1 MIDDSLYS
9 MFNKDELQ
17 TLMHRA
23 QNMGFNTDEF
33 EDMLYEASI
42 DEDYR
47 DQLLHYGTP
56 RHSGRYPWGSG
67 DNPYQH
73 SSYFMSE
80 VNRMRKEGMTNN
92 QIAESM
98 NMSSTEFR
106 SRITSA
112 GEKIRQE
119 NRERAIELYGKG
131 YSKTKIAEIM
141 GVSEGSV
148 RNYLKPQSTES
159 APRSNTVEKALY
171 LKNQVDAKGMIDVGT
186 GVELGLGISDVKLNA
201 ALKMLEDEG
210 YSVINKVMVEQ
221 STNPGKYTQLRVLAP
236 PGTTRKDVY
245 NHLSDIHTIESYD
258 EFAKVSEEKHPG
270 FERTKYGL
278 YYPQSI
284 DSSRIMIRYAE
295 DGGKEK
301 DGVIELRRGV
311 DDISLGKSNYAQ
323 VRIMTDDKYYLKGM
337 AMYSDDM
344 PEGVDVIFNTN
355 KHSGMEMSDVF
366 KKLKVNQQTGEIDRD
381 NPFGAA
387 IKPEDKGGQRFYIGE
402 DGKEH
407 LSVVNIVNSE
417 GDWGEWSKTLSSQ
430 FLSKQNLPLVK
441 KQLDLSYA
449 NKLDEYRD
457 ILQLN
462 NPVIKQYFLDSFAE
476 DCDASAVHLKAAAL
490 PRQASHVILPIP
502 ELSEKE
508 IYAPNY
514 STGDTV
520 VLIRYPHAGTFEIPE
535 LKVNNNHGVA
545 RERLGQ
551 ATDAVGINP
560 KVAEQLSG
568 ADFDGDTVMVIP
580 VSKGGVGTKIKS
592 EPYLRELRE
601 FSERGISKYEI
612 TDKNNP
618 LYTVD
623 AAHGFHK
630 QTEMGKVSNLITDMT
645 LLGAPNDEIA
655 RAVKHSMIVIDAEK
669 HHYDWRQ
676 SEIDNGIKELK
687 ARYQGGPDR
696 GAATLISKASSEK
709 RIDKRKL
716 QFTDYLTDE
725 DGNFILDENG
735 KKINS
740 GKVKNGVNIETGE
753 KVYRDTGE
761 TYHKPIYEYAKD
773 EDGRYILNEE
783 TGKKIKVSAKP
794 VAYEEKATKRQ
805 SKTTKMADT
814 NDAMTLVS
822 DARNPKELAYANY
835 ANQLKALANS
845 ARKESISTKPTPYD
859 RSARE
864 AYAEE
869 VESLRRKLTIAQ
881 QNAPRERQAQIAA
894 SVIFKGKKQ
903 DNPNMSAEEEKKVK
917 AQALAEQRVR
927 YGAKKERINI
937 TDKEWEAIQAGAI
950 HTQMLRDILSN
961 TDADALRERAM
972 PKNFKNTVTPFKEQR
987 IKALAESGYTQDEI
1001 ANIIGLS
1008 ASTVSNYLLK
1018 ER

>member
-1 MIDDSLYS
+1 MKDTSLYS
-9 MFNKDELQ
+9 FFSKEELQ
-17 TLMHRA
+17 TLMHTA
-23 QNMGFNTDEF
+23 QEIGCNTDEF

-42 DEDYR
+42 DEEYK

-73 SSYFMSE
+73 ESYFMSE
-80 VNRMRKEGMTNN
+80 VNRMRKEGKNDTE
-92 QIAESM
+92 IANSM
-98 NMSSTEFR
+98 NMSTTEFR
-106 SRITSA
+106 SKITIAS
-112 GEKIRQE
+112 EHIRQQK
-119 NRERAIELYGKG
+119 RERALYLYGKG
-131 YSKTKIAEIM
+131 YNKSKIAEIM
-141 GVSEGSV
+141 DISEGAV
-148 RNYLKPQSTES
+148 RGYLKPQNDKVS
-159 APRSNTVEKALY
+159 PKSNTVEKALY
-171 LKNQVDAKGMIDVGT
+171 LKDQVDAKGMIDVGT

-201 ALKMLEDEG
+201 ALKILEDEG
-210 YSVINKVMVEQ
+210 YSVINQVMVEQ
-221 STNPGKYTQLRVLAP
+221 STNPGKYTHLRVLAK

-245 NHLSDIHTIESYD
+245 NNLSDIKTIEPYD
-258 EFAKVSEEKHPG
+258 QYAKISEEKHPG

-278 YYPQSI
+278 YYPESL
-284 DSSRIMIRYAE
+284 DSSRIMIRYDE

-301 DGVIELRRGV
+301 DGIIELRRGV

-323 VRIMTDDKYYLKGM
+323 VRIMADGKYYLKGM

-344 PEGVDVIFNTN
+344 PDGVDVIFNTN
-355 KHSGMEMSDVF
+355 KHKGTDASDVF
-366 KKLKVNQQTGEIDRD
+366 KKLKTNPATGEIDRD

-387 IKPEDKGGQRFYIGE
+387 IKPEERGGQRFYIGD

-462 NPVIKQYFLDSFAE
+462 NPVLKQHFLDSFAE
-476 DCDASAVHLKAAAL
+476 DCDASAVHLKAASL
-490 PRQASHVILPIP
+490 PRQASHVILPVP
-502 ELSEKE
+502 ELSDKE

-514 STGDTV
+514 STGDNV

-535 LKVNNNHGVA
+535 LKVNNNNKIA
-545 RERLGQ
+545 RSRLGQ

-580 VSKGGVGTKIKS
+580 VSKGGVGTKIKAT
-592 EPYLRELRE
+592 PYLEGLKK
-601 FSERGISKYEI
+601 FSTNDYAIE
-612 TDKNNP
+612 DKSNP
-618 LYTVD
+618 LYLVD

-645 LLGAPNDEIA
+645 LLGASEDEIE
-655 RAVKHSMIVIDAEK
+655 RAVKHSMVVIDAEK
-669 HHYDWRQ
+669 HHLDWRR
-676 SEIDNGIKELK
+676 SEQENNIQELK
-687 ARYQGGPDR
+687 TKYQGGPNA
-696 GAATLISKASSEK
+696 GAATLISKASSDK
-709 RIDKRKL
+709 RIPKQKV
-716 QFTDYLTDE
+716 QYTDYLTDE
-725 DGNFILDENG
+725 EGNFILDENG

-740 GKVKNGVNIETGE
+740 GKVKNGINVETGE
-753 KVYRDTGE
+753 KVYRQTGE

-773 EDGRYILNEE
+773 ENGRYILDEK
-783 TGKKIKVSAKP
+783 TGKKIKTSAKP
-794 VAYEEKATKRQ
+794 VGYEEKETARQ
-805 SKTTKMADT
+805 TKTTKMADAA
-814 NDAMTLVS
+814 DAMELVS
-822 DARNPKELAYANY
+822 DARHPVELAYANY

-845 ARKESISTKPTPYD
+845 ARKESISTKPIPYD
-859 RSARE
+859 KSAKE
-864 AYAEE
+864 AYANE
-869 VESLRRKLTIAQ
+869 VESLKRKLTIAQ

-927 YGAKKERINI
+927 YGAKKERIDI
-937 TDKEWEAIQAGAI
+937 TDKEWEAIQSGAI
-950 HTQMLRDILSN
+950 HTQMLRDILNN
-961 TDADALRERAM
+961 TDTDALRERAM
-972 PKNFKNTVTPFKEQR
+972 PNNYKNVVTPYKEQR
-987 IKALAESGYTQDEI
+987 IKDLAERGYTQEEI

>member
-1 MIDDSLYS
+1 MKDSSLYS
-9 MFNKDELQ
+9 YFTKDELE

-23 QNMGFNTDEF
+23 QDIGYNTDEF
-33 EDMLYEASI
+33 EEMLYEASMN
-42 DEDYR
+42 DDYK

-73 SSYFMSE
+73 ESWFMSE
-80 VNRMRKEGMTNN
+80 VNRMRKEGKNDTE
-92 QIAESM
+92 IANAM
-98 NMSSTEFR
+98 NMSTTEFR
-106 SRITSA
+106 SKITIA
-112 GEKIRQE
+112 KERVTKQK
-119 NRERAIELYGKG
+119 RERALYLYGKG

-141 GVSEGSV
+141 DVSEGTV
-148 RNYLKPQSTES
+148 RNYLKPKSDT
-159 APRSNTVEKALY
+159 ATPKSNTVEKALY
-171 LKNQVDAKGMIDVGT
+171 LKEQVDAKGMIDVGT

-201 ALKMLEDEG
+201 ALKILEDEG

-245 NHLSDIHTIESYD
+245 NNLSDIQTIEPYD
-258 EFAKVSEEKHPG
+258 QYAAVGEEKHPG

-278 YYPQSI
+278 YYPESI
-284 DSSRIMIRYAE
+284 DSSRVMIRYAE
-295 DGGKEK
+295 DGGKDK

-323 VRIMTDDKYYLKGM
+323 VRIMTDGKYYLKGM

-344 PEGVDVIFNTN
+344 PDGVDVIFNTN
-355 KHSGMEMSDVF
+355 KSTGTDMSDVF
-366 KKLKVNQQTGEIDRD
+366 KKLKTNPTTGEIDRD

-387 IKPEDKGGQRFYIGE
+387 IKPEEKGGQRFYTGE

-417 GDWGEWSKTLSSQ
+417 GDWGDWSKTLSSQ

-457 ILQLN
+457 ILELN
-462 NPVIKQYFLDSFAE
+462 NPVLKQHFLDSFAE
-476 DCDASAVHLKAAAL
+476 DCDASAVHLKAASL
-490 PRQASHVILPIP
+490 PRQASHVILPVP
-502 ELSEKE
+502 ELSDKE

-514 STGDTV
+514 DTGDTV

-535 LKVNNNHGVA
+535 LKVNNNNKIA
-545 RERLGQ
+545 RSRLGQ

-580 VSKGGVGTKIKS
+580 VSKGGVGTKIKAT
-592 EPYLRELRE
+592 PYLDGLKT
-601 FSERGISKYEI
+601 FSTNDYAV
-612 TDKNNP
+612 TDKNDP
-618 LYTVD
+618 LYSVD

-645 LLGAPNDEIA
+645 LLGASEDEIE
-655 RAVKHSMIVIDAEK
+655 RAVKHSMVVIDAEK
-669 HHYDWRQ
+669 HHLDWRR
-676 SEIDNGIKELK
+676 SEQENNIKELK
-687 ARYQGGPDR
+687 SKYQGGPNA
-696 GAATLISKASSEK
+696 GAATLISRASSDK
-709 RIDKRKL
+709 RIPKQKV
-716 QFTDYLTDE
+716 QYTDYLTDE
-725 DGNFILDENG
+725 EGRYILDENG
-735 KKINS
+735 KRINS
-740 GKVKNGVNIETGE
+740 GKVKNGINVETGE
-753 KVYRDTGE
+753 KVYRLTGE

-773 EDGRYILNEE
+773 EEGRYILDEK
-783 TGKKIKVSAKP
+783 TGKKIKTSAKP
-794 VAYEEKATKRQ
+794 VGYEEKETTRQ
-805 SKTTKMADT
+805 TKTTKMADAA
-814 NDAMTLVS
+814 DAMELVS
-822 DARNPKELAYANY
+822 EARHPVELAYANY
-835 ANQLKALANS
+835 ANQLKALANT
-845 ARKESISTKPTPYD
+845 ARKESISTKPIPYD
-859 RSARE
+859 KSAKE
-864 AYAEE
+864 AYADE
-869 VESLRRKLTIAQ
+869 VESLKRKLTIAQ

-950 HTQMLRDILSN
+950 HTQMLRDILNN
-961 TDADALRERAM
+961 TDADVLREKAM
-972 PKNFKNTVTPFKEQR
+972 PNNFKNTVSPFKEQR
-987 IKALAESGYTQDEI
+987 IKDLADSGYTQEEI
-1001 ANIIGLS
+1001 AKIVGLS
-1008 ASTVSNYLLK
+1008 ASTVGRYLLE
-1018 ER
+1018 ERNP

>member
-1 MIDDSLYS
+1 MNNESLYS
-9 MFNKDELQ
+9 NFTKEELEV
-17 TLMHRA
+17 LMHHA
-23 QNMGFNTDEF
+23 QSVGYNTDEF
-33 EDMLYEASI
+33 EDMLYEAAL
-42 DEDYR
+42 DPDYK
-47 DQLLHYGTP
+47 DQLIHYGTP

-80 VNRMRKEGMTNN
+80 VNRMRKEGMSDN
-92 QIAESM
+92 QIADSM
-98 NMSSTEFR
+98 DMSSGEFR
-106 SRITSA
+106 SKITIA
-112 GEKIRQE
+112 NEKIKEE
-119 NRERAIELYGKG
+119 NRNRALDLYGKG
-131 YSKTKIAEIM
+131 YTKTKIAEIM
-141 GVSEGSV
+141 GVSEGTI
-148 RNYLKPQSTES
+148 RNYLKPQEYKEGSKPST
-159 APRSNTVEKALY
+159 SNMALY
-171 LKNQVDAKGMIDVGT
+171 LKEQVDSKGMVDVGT
-186 GVELGLGISDVKLNA
+186 GVELSLGVSDVRLNA
-201 ALKMLEDEG
+201 ALKQLEDEG

-221 STNPGKYTQLRVLAP
+221 STNPGKYTQLRVIAP

-245 NHLSDIHTIESYD
+245 NNLGDIKSIESYD
-258 EFAKVSEEKHPG
+258 QYAKIAENKHPG
-270 FERTKYGL
+270 FERSKYGL
-278 YYPQSI
+278 YFPESI
-284 DSSRIMIRYAE
+284 DSSRVMIRYAE
-295 DGGKEK
+295 DGGKSK

-323 VRIMTDDKYYLKGM
+323 VRIMTDGKYYLKGM

-344 PEGVDVIFNTN
+344 PDGVDVIFNTN
-355 KHSGMEMSDVF
+355 KHKGTEMGDVF
-366 KKLKVNQQTGEIDRD
+366 KKLKKNQQTGEIDRD
-381 NPFGAA
+381 NPFGAS
-387 IKPEDKGGQRFYIGE
+387 IKPEEEGGQRFYTGS

-407 LSVVNIVNSE
+407 LSVINIVNSE

-462 NPVIKQYFLDSFAE
+462 NPVLKQHFLDSFAE

-490 PRQASHVILPIP
+490 PRQASHVILPVP

-535 LKVNNNHGVA
+535 LKVNNNHAVA
-545 RERLGQ
+545 KDRLGQ

-580 VSKGGVGTKIKS
+580 VSKGGIGTKIKS
-592 EPYLRELRE
+592 EPYLRELKE
-601 FSERGISKYEI
+601 FSESGISKYEI
-612 TDKNNP
+612 TDKNDP

-669 HHYDWRQ
+669 HHYNWRQ
-676 SEIDNGIKELK
+676 SEIDNGIRELK

-709 RIDKRKL
+709 RVDKRKI
-716 QFTDYLTDE
+716 QYTDYLTDE
-725 DGNFILDENG
+725 NGNYILDENG
-735 KKINS
+735 KRINS
-740 GKVKNGVNIETGE
+740 GKVKNGINIETGE
-753 KVYRDTGE
+753 KVYQTTGE

-773 EDGRYILNEE
+773 EKGRYILNEE
-783 TGKKIKVSAKP
+783 TGKKIKTSAKP
-794 VAYEEKATKRQ
+794 VAYEEKETTRQ
-805 SKTTKMADT
+805 TKTTRMADT

-845 ARKESISTKPTPYD
+845 ARKESISTRPIPYD
-859 RSARE
+859 KSARE
-864 AYAEE
+864 TYAKE
-869 VESLRRKLTIAQ
+869 VESLKRKLTIAQ
-881 QNAPRERQAQIAA
+881 QNAPRERQAQISAA
-894 SVIFKGKKQ
+894 VIFKAKKQ
-903 DNPNMSAEEEKKVK
+903 ENPNMTAEEEKKVK
-917 AQALAEQRVR
+917 AQALAEQRIR
-927 YGAKKERINI
+927 YGAKKEPVDI
-937 TDKEWEAIQAGAI
+937 TDREWEAIQAGAI
-950 HTQMLRDILSN
+950 HTNMLRDILNN
-961 TDADALRERAM
+961 TDTDALRERAM
-972 PKNFKNTVTPFKEQR
+972 PNNYKTTLSPYKEQR
-987 IKALAESGYTQDEI
+987 IKALAESGYTQNEI
-1001 ANIIGLS
+1001 ANIVGLS
-1008 ASTVSNYLLK
+1008 TSTVSDFLLK

>member
-1 MIDDSLYS
+1 MKDSSLYS
-9 MFNKDELQ
+9 MFSKDELQ
-17 TLMHRA
+17 SLMHRA
-23 QNMGFNTDEF
+23 QDMGFNTDEF
-33 EDMLYEASI
+33 EDMLYEASV
-42 DEDYR
+42 DDDYK

-80 VNRMRKEGMTNN
+80 VNRMRKEGMSEN
-92 QIAESM
+92 QIAEAM

-106 SRITSA
+106 SRITNA

-119 NRERAIELYGKG
+119 KRERAIELYGKG
-131 YSKTKIAEIM
+131 YTKTKIAEIM

-148 RNYLKPQSTES
+148 RQYLKPKSTENV
-159 APRSNTVEKALY
+159 PKSNTVEKALY
-171 LKNQVDAKGMIDVGT
+171 LKEQVDAKGMIDVGT

-245 NHLSDIHTIESYD
+245 NNLDDIKTIESYD
-258 EFAKVSEEKHPG
+258 EYAKASEEKHPG

-284 DSSRIMIRYAE
+284 DSSRIKIKYAE
-295 DGGKEK
+295 EGGKEK

-323 VRIMTDDKYYLKGM
+323 VRIMTDGKYYLKGM

-344 PEGVDVIFNTN
+344 PDGVDIIFNTN
-355 KHSGMEMSDVF
+355 KHEGTEMGDVF
-366 KKLKVNQQTGEIDRD
+366 KKLKKNPATGEIDRD

-387 IKPEDKGGQRFYIGE
+387 IKPEEKGGQRFYTGE

-457 ILQLN
+457 ILALN
-462 NPVIKQYFLDSFAE
+462 NPVLKQYFLDSFAE
-476 DCDASAVHLKAAAL
+476 DCDASAVHLKATSL
-490 PRQASHVILPIP
+490 PRQASHVILPVP
-502 ELSEKE
+502 ELSDKE

-535 LKVNNNHGVA
+535 LKVNNNHKIA
-545 RERLGQ
+545 RSRLGQ

-580 VSKGGVGTKIKS
+580 VSKGGVGTKIKTS
-592 EPYLRELRE
+592 PRLRGLVN
-601 FSERGISKYEI
+601 FSTDEYAI
-612 TDKNNP
+612 TDKNSP
-618 LYTVD
+618 LYSVD

-645 LLGAPNDEIA
+645 LLGATDDELE
-655 RAVKHSMIVIDAEK
+655 RAVKHSMVVIDAEK
-669 HHYDWRQ
+669 HHLDWRK
-676 SEIDNGIKELK
+676 SEEENGIKELK
-687 ARYQGGPDR
+687 TKYQGGPNA
-696 GAATLISKASSEK
+696 GAATLISRASSDK
-709 RIDKRKL
+709 RVEKRKL
-716 QFTDYLTDE
+716 QYTDYLTDE
-725 DGNFILDENG
+725 DGNYILDENG

-753 KVYRDTGE
+753 KVYRNTGE

-773 EDGRYILNEE
+773 EKGHYILDEE
-783 TGKKIKVSAKP
+783 TGKKIKTSAKP
-794 VAYEEKATKRQ
+794 IGYEERAIPRQ
-805 SKTTKMADT
+805 TKTTKMADAA
-814 NDAMTLVS
+814 DAMELVS
-822 DARNPKELAYANY
+822 EARDPRELAYANY

-845 ARKESISTKPTPYD
+845 ARKESISTKPIPYD
-859 RSARE
+859 KSAKV
-864 AYAEE
+864 AYASE
-869 VESLRRKLTIAQ
+869 VDSLKRKLTVAQ

-894 SVIFKGKKQ
+894 AVIYKGKKQ

-950 HTQMLRDILSN
+950 HTQMLRDILAN

-972 PKNFKNTVTPFKEQR
+972 PNNYKNTVTPFKEQR
-987 IKALAESGYTQDEI
+987 IKDLAESGYTQDEI
-1001 ANIIGLS
+1001 ARIVGLS

>member
-1 MIDDSLYS
+1 MKDSSLYS
-9 MFNKDELQ
+9 YFTKDELE
-17 TLMHRA
+17 TLMHTA
-23 QNMGFNTDEF
+23 QDIGYNTDEF
-33 EDMLYEASI
+33 EEMLYEASMN
-42 DEDYR
+42 DDYK

-73 SSYFMSE
+73 ESWFMSE
-80 VNRMRKEGMTNN
+80 VNRMRKEGKNDTE
-92 QIAESM
+92 IANAM
-98 NMSSTEFR
+98 NMSTTEFR
-106 SRITSA
+106 SKITIA
-112 GEKIRQE
+112 KERVTKQK
-119 NRERAIELYGKG
+119 RERALYLYGKG

-141 GVSEGSV
+141 DVSEGTV
-148 RNYLKPQSTES
+148 RNYLKPKSDT
-159 APRSNTVEKALY
+159 ATPKSNTVEKALY
-171 LKNQVDAKGMIDVGT
+171 LKEQVDAKGMIDVGT

-201 ALKMLEDEG
+201 ALKILEDEG

-245 NHLSDIHTIESYD
+245 NNLSDIQTIEPYD
-258 EFAKVSEEKHPG
+258 QYAAVGEEKHPG

-278 YYPQSI
+278 YYPESI
-284 DSSRIMIRYAE
+284 DSSRVMIRYAE
-295 DGGKEK
+295 DGGKDK

-323 VRIMTDDKYYLKGM
+323 VRIMADGKYYLKGM

-344 PEGVDVIFNTN
+344 PDGVDVIFNTN
-355 KHSGMEMSDVF
+355 KSTGTDMSDVF
-366 KKLKVNQQTGEIDRD
+366 KKLKTNPTTGEIDRD

-387 IKPEDKGGQRFYIGE
+387 IKPEEKGGQRFYTGA

-417 GDWGEWSKTLSSQ
+417 GDWGDWSKTLSSQ

-457 ILQLN
+457 ILELN
-462 NPVIKQYFLDSFAE
+462 NPVLKQHFLDSFAE
-476 DCDASAVHLKAAAL
+476 DCDASAVHLKAASL
-490 PRQASHVILPIP
+490 PRQASHVILPVP
-502 ELSEKE
+502 ELSDKE

-514 STGDTV
+514 DTGDTV

-535 LKVNNNHGVA
+535 LKVNNNNKIA
-545 RERLGQ
+545 RSRLGQ

-580 VSKGGVGTKIKS
+580 VSKGGVGTKIKAT
-592 EPYLRELRE
+592 PYLEGLKT
-601 FSERGISKYEI
+601 FSTNDYAV

-618 LYTVD
+618 LYSVD

-645 LLGAPNDEIA
+645 LLGASEDEIE
-655 RAVKHSMIVIDAEK
+655 RAVKHSMVVIDAEK
-669 HHYDWRQ
+669 HHLDWRR
-676 SEIDNGIKELK
+676 SEEENDIKALK
-687 ARYQGGPDR
+687 AKYQGGPNA
-696 GAATLISKASSEK
+696 GAATLISRASS
-709 RIDKRKL
+709 DKRVPK
-716 QFTDYLTDE
+716 QKVQYTDYLIDDE
-725 DGNFILDENG
+725 GHYILDENG
-735 KKINS
+735 KRINS
-740 GKVKNGVNIETGE
+740 GKVKNGVNVETGE
-753 KVYRDTGE
+753 KVYRQTGE

-773 EDGRYILNEE
+773 EEGHYILDEK
-783 TGKKIKVSAKP
+783 TGKKIKTSAKP
-794 VAYEEKATKRQ
+794 VGYEEKETVRQ
-805 SKTTKMADT
+805 TKTTKMADAA
-814 NDAMTLVS
+814 DAMELVS
-822 DARNPKELAYANY
+822 EARHPVELAYANY
-835 ANQLKALANS
+835 ANQLKALANT
-845 ARKESISTKPTPYD
+845 ARKESISAKPIPYD
-859 RSARE
+859 KSAKE
-864 AYAEE
+864 AYSEE
-869 VESLRRKLTIAQ
+869 VESLKRKLTIAQ

-894 SVIFKGKKQ
+894 AVIYKGKKQ

-950 HTQMLRDILSN
+950 HTQMLRDILNN
-961 TDADALRERAM
+961 TDADVLREKAM
-972 PKNFKNTVTPFKEQR
+972 PNNFKNTVSPFKEQR
-987 IKALAESGYTQDEI
+987 IKDLADSGYTQEEI
-1001 ANIIGLS
+1001 AKIIGLS
-1008 ASTVSNYLLK
+1008 ASTVGRYLLK
-1018 ER
+1018 ERNP

>member
-1 MIDDSLYS
+1 MKDSSLYS
-9 MFNKDELQ
+9 QYSKEELQ

-23 QNMGFNTDEF
+23 QGMGLSTDEF
-33 EDMLYEASI
+33 EDMLYEASV
-42 DEDYR
+42 DGDYK

-80 VNRMRKEGMTNN
+80 VNRMRKEGKTDN

-106 SRITSA
+106 SRITTA
-112 GEKIRQE
+112 GEKIRRE
-119 NRERAIELYGKG
+119 NRERALELYVKG

-148 RNYLKPQSTES
+148 RNYLKTASTEN
-159 APRSNTVEKALY
+159 APKSSTVERALY
-171 LKNQVDAKGMIDVGT
+171 LKSQVDAKGMIDVGT
-186 GVELGLGISDVKLNA
+186 GVELDLGISDVKLNA
-201 ALKMLEDEG
+201 ALKILEDEG

-245 NHLSDIHTIESYD
+245 NNLSDIKTIESYD
-258 EFAKVSEEKHPG
+258 EFAKVAEEKHPG

-295 DGGKEK
+295 DGGKAK

-355 KHSGMEMSDVF
+355 KHTGTEMGDVF
-366 KKLKVNQQTGEIDRD
+366 KKLKTNPQTGEIDRD

-387 IKPEDKGGQRFYIGE
+387 IKPEEKGGQRFYTGE

-457 ILQLN
+457 IMELN

-514 STGDTV
+514 NTGDTV

-535 LKVNNNHGVA
+535 LRVNNNNAVA
-545 RERLGQ
+545 RDRLGQ

-580 VSKGGVGTKIKS
+580 VSKGGVGTKIKT
-592 EPYLRELRE
+592 EPYLRELRD
-601 FSERGISKYEI
+601 FSEHGISKYEI
-612 TDKNNP
+612 TDKNDP

-645 LLGAPNDEIA
+645 LLGAPNEEIA

-676 SEIDNGIKELK
+676 SEIDNGIRELK

-725 DGNFILDENG
+725 DGNYILDENG
-735 KKINS
+735 KRINS
-740 GKVKNGVNIETGE
+740 GKVKNGINIETGE
-753 KVYRDTGE
+753 KVYRETGE
-761 TYHKPIYEYAKD
+761 TYHKPIYEYEKD
-773 EDGRYILNEE
+773 DNGRYILDEK
-783 TGKKIKVSAKP
+783 TGKKIKTSAKP
-794 VAYEEKATKRQ
+794 VAYEEKAVKRQ

-845 ARKESISTKPTPYD
+845 ARKESIATKPIPYD
-859 RSARE
+859 KSAKE
-864 AYAEE
+864 VYSDE
-869 VESLRRKLTIAQ
+869 VESLKRKLTIAQ

-894 SVIFKGKKQ
+894 AVIYKAKKQ
-903 DNPNMSAEEEKKVK
+903 TNPNMSAEEEKKVK

-927 YGAKKERINI
+927 YGAKKERIEI

-950 HTQMLRDILSN
+950 HTQMLRDILNN
-961 TDADALRERAM
+961 TDTDALRERAM
-972 PKNFKNTVTPFKEQR
+972 PKDYKNTVTPFKEQR
-987 IKALAESGYTQDEI
+987 IKDLASSGYTQNEI
-1001 ANIIGLS
+1001 ANIVGLS
-1008 ASTVSNYLLK
+1008 ASTVAKYLLK